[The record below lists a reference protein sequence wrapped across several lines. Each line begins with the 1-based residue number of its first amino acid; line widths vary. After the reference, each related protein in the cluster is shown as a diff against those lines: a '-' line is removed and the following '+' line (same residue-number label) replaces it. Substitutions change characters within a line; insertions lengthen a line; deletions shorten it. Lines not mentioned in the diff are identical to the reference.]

1 MIARVAHLGI
11 AQRHRR
17 ILVASDDG
25 VRIVVRPISPVA
37 QDGVL
42 KSGTM
47 ATSHIDAIPIPGRR
61 GAGRPVPVGVTTYAV
76 IFVGG
81 EVDRDPRRSL
91 RKQRPIH
98 RQAGVELDDG
108 PRLHRQGGTIHDSQ
122 VVNHEGDVIAQDG

>member
-1 MIARVAHLGI
+1 M

-25 VRIVVRPISPVA
+25 ILPAAVPPIA

-42 KSGTM
+42 EDGTM
-47 ATSHIDAIPIPGRR
+47 STSHIDAVPIPCRR
-61 GAGRPVPVGVTTYAV
+61 GAGRTIPIGVTTYAV

-81 EVDRDPRRSL
+81 EVDRGPRRSL